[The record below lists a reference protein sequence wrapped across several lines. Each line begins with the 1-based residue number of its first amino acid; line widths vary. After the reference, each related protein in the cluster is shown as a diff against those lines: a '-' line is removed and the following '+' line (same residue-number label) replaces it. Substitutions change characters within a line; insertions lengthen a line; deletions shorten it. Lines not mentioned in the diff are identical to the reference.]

1 MFPEKEKGF
10 MFFKRELPPDDP
22 VEERVKHF
30 REFHHSLPDEKARE
44 QAYRCMNCGV
54 PFCHYGCPLGNRIP
68 DFNNAVKDKDW
79 KTALK
84 ILHSTNNFPEFT
96 GRVCPAPCEAS
107 CVLGINDDPVSIE
120 QIEYEIA
127 ERGWKNGWIKP
138 EPPETRTNKRVAII
152 GSGPAG
158 LAAGQQLNR
167 AGHYVDI
174 FERSDEPGGLL
185 MYGIPGFKLDKKVV
199 WRRINQLIDEGVN
212 FKCSSEIGKNV
223 PIESLLE
230 YDAVLIAIGSTVART
245 FKDMNVPGSNLK
257 GIVTAMSFLTQST
270 RKVLGK
276 PIYGEEITAKDKNV
290 VVIGGGD
297 TGSDCIGT
305 SIRQGCKSVINLEL
319 LPKPPLQRT
328 GDNLWPQWPMILRTS
343 TSHQEGGERIFSVL
357 TKEFLGDSQGNVT
370 GIRIVEIEWFTDEN
384 GTRRFREKANTEK
397 IIPCELVLLA
407 MGFVAP
413 EADLFVEKLGIELTT
428 TRFGKAIKT
437 NEKYMTSKKG
447 IFSAGDARRGQSLV
461 VWAISEGRES
471 ARCIDEWLMGRSYL
485 PSKNKFGYILE
496 RDKEIN

>member
-10 MFFKRELPPDDP
+10 MYFKRELPPNEDP
-22 VEERVKHF
+22 KERIKHF
-30 REFHHSLPDEKARE
+30 KEFHHSFTDEEAMK

-68 DFNNAVKDKDW
+68 DFNNAVKDNDW

-107 CVLGINDDPVSIE
+107 CVLGINDDPVTIE

-138 EPPETRTNKRVAII
+138 ELPDRRTGKRVAII

-158 LAAGQQLNR
+158 LAAAQQLNR
-167 AGHYVDI
+167 AGHYVEV
-174 FERSDEPGGLL
+174 FERDVAPGGLL
-185 MYGIPGFKLDKKVV
+185 MFGIPGFKLDKEVV
-199 WRRINQLIDEGVN
+199 WRRINQITDEGVR
-212 FKCSSEIGKNV
+212 FICSTEVGKDLSV
-223 PIESLLE
+223 EALFE
-230 YDAVLIAIGSTVART
+230 YDAVLFTIGSTVART
-245 FKDMNVPGSNLK
+245 FKDMNVPGANLR
-257 GIVTAMSFLTQST
+257 GIYTAMSFLTQNT
-270 RKVLGK
+270 KRLLNL
-276 PIYGEEITAKDKNV
+276 PIQGEIISAKDKNV

-319 LPKPPLQRT
+319 LPKPPIMRT

-343 TSHQEGGERIFSVL
+343 TSHEEGGERIFSVL
-357 TKEFLGDSQGNVT
+357 TKAFEGDEYGNVK
-370 GIRIVEIEWFTDEN
+370 GIRIVDLEWYNDEN
-384 GTRRFREKANTEK
+384 GMRKFREIAGTERTL
-397 IIPCELVLLA
+397 PCELVILA

-413 EADLFVEKLGIELTT
+413 EADRFVEELGIELTS

-437 NEKYMTSKKG
+437 DLNYMTTRPG
-447 IFSAGDARRGQSLV
+447 FFAAGDARRGQSLV

-471 ARCIDEWLMGRSYL
+471 ARHIDEWLMGRSYL
-485 PSKNKFGYILE
+485 HAKNKFCYLME
-496 RDKEIN
+496 KEKNY